1 MKERRGVRD
10 ERNLGKIRRG
20 EYDALEYVERQL
32 VGEDERSCETSA
44 IVGAIKAESESEQV
58 NVLCLRQ
65 QQQQEHELEYA
76 EDGGESVGVLEA
88 VRPEIENGALVE
100 PSAPEPVAISLVAP
114 EHGDDGNNEYTL
126 HQLGYHSGHHIIHD
140 RAYLH
145 PSSPVYE
152 GVDNPQEEEEQ
163 SHHHQQQQVVS
174 LHQNHHHDLHHYTE
188 LGGAGTEVAIPE
200 GGDNQHRGSEA
211 TLPSEGNRVTSH
223 MPHSTMLRYSTEQ
236 LSPSS
241 SQSQSHMPDQ
251 HNSHLHRHLDEHNNI
266 NTDERLSAI
275 AAAMRNSRGG
285 DFPLGVLFQ
294 NLTSGTGGASDSGHH
309 HIDDVLPE
317 DAYVHQMRAGDVSPP
332 VRTGSSPGSSRS
344 PHDDQGIN
352 SPQRHEGGYSPS
364 DQGRLQNFTHLTAM
378 QPPANNVQGHIL
390 EGDRVSDQLYID
402 AMYHSAGTPHHHQE
416 HEQGTTPHSPSGS
429 LSSSLYRTMNAV
441 ATMGSGTGGTGGY
454 ALPYM
459 SASAAE
465 LAGSPQQL
473 WSTQGLGGGLPSLAE
488 EYGNSKTTPTA
499 THQTLPAFS
508 QPFGSRPSFRGYS
521 SYSSPQT
528 TAGTGTTTA
537 SEASWPYPTPSS
549 DSLSA
554 SYGSVATP
562 ARRQPTN
569 TPNSHSQLSAAAS
582 LSAMNI
588 EAEYFTEGRE
598 CVNCGAISTPL
609 WRRDGTGHYLCNACG
624 LYHKMNG
631 MNRPLVKQPR
641 RLSASRRVGLSCSNC
656 QTTITSLWRRNTC
669 GEPVCN
675 ACGLYFKLHAV
686 NRPLSMK
693 KDNIQ
698 TRKRKPKGGMKSSD
712 TPLSNNGLTC
722 AVTIK
727 RNNNNNN
734 LKMEPDNYDLRMAH
748 TNVTQPPYSSSIYG
762 ENSQVSRI
770 VSSYQSNPNVYYD
783 MLASQQQQTQQ
794 HLLDCHSPKV
804 ECPSPPRGSPG
815 MISANHSPDHHL
827 TSPHIVNLGTT
838 SPNSTNTKHMMD
850 NGHMERP
857 TVVSISS

>member
-10 ERNLGKIRRG
+10 ERTLEKLRRR
-20 EYDALEYVERQL
+20 EYDALDYVERQL
-32 VGEDERSCETSA
+32 AEETEGNHETSA
-44 IVGAIKAESESEQV
+44 TARSIVGSIKAESEAEQV
-58 NVLCLRQ
+58 NVLCLRH
-65 QQQQEHELEYA
+65 QQEHELDYA

-88 VRPEIENGALVE
+88 VRPEIENGALGE
-100 PSAPEPVAISLVAP
+100 PSAPEPVAISLVVP
-114 EHGDDGNNEYTL
+114 EHGDDGNNGYTL
-126 HQLGYHSGHHIIHD
+126 HQLGYHSGHHIIHERD
-140 RAYLH
+140 YLH
-145 PSSPVYE
+145 SSSPVYE
-152 GVDNPQEEEEQ
+152 GVDNPQEEEER
-163 SHHHQQQQVVS
+163 SHQQQVVS

-236 LSPSS
+236 LSPSP
-241 SQSQSHMPDQ
+241 SQSQSHISDQ
-251 HNSHLHRHLDEHNNI
+251 HNSHLHRHLDEPSNLDN
-266 NTDERLSAI
+266 DERLSAI
-275 AAAMRNSRGG
+275 AAAMRNPRSG
-285 DFPLGVLFQ
+285 DFPLAVLFP
-294 NLTSGTGGASDSGHH
+294 NLTGGAGCASDSGHH

-317 DAYVHQMRAGDVSPP
+317 EAYVHQMRAGDVSPP
-332 VRTGSSPGSSRS
+332 VRTASSPGSSRS
-344 PHDDQGIN
+344 PHDDQGLN

-378 QPPANNVQGHIL
+378 QPPTSNVQGHIL

-416 HEQGTTPHSPSGS
+416 HEQGSSPHSPSGS

-441 ATMGSGTGGTGGY
+441 ATMGGGTGGTGGY
-454 ALPYM
+454 TLPYM

-473 WSTQGLGGGLPSLAE
+473 WSTQGLGGGLPTLAE
-488 EYGNSKTTPTA
+488 EYGSSKSTPAA

-521 SYSSPQT
+521 AYSSPQT

-537 SEASWPYPTPSS
+537 SDVSWPYPTPSS

-562 ARRQPTN
+562 ARRQGTN
-569 TPNSHSQLSAAAS
+569 TSNSHPQLSAAAS
-582 LSAMNI
+582 LSAM
-588 EAEYFTEGRE
+588 ADPGEYYKGFYGYS
-598 CVNCGAISTPL
+598 GARRALEEKST
-609 WRRDGTGHYLCNACG
+609 
-624 LYHKMNG
+624 
-631 MNRPLVKQPR
+631 R

-656 QTTITSLWRRNTC
+656 QTTITSLWRRNSC

-675 ACGLYFKLHAV
+675 ACGLYYKLHAI

-734 LKMEPDNYDLRMAH
+734 LKMESDNYDLRMAH
-748 TNVTQPPYSSSIYG
+748 TNVTQPSYPSTLYG
-762 ENSQVSRI
+762 ENPQVSRI
-770 VSSYQSNPNVYYD
+770 VSSYQSNPSVYYD
-783 MLASQQQQTQQ
+783 MLATQQQQAQQ

-804 ECPSPPRGSPG
+804 ECPSPPRGSPL
-815 MISANHSPDHHL
+815 ISANHSPDHHL

-838 SPNSTNTKHMMD
+838 SPNVNNTKHMMV